1 MLLLMAMFR
10 DLTLSILVAMVL
22 MAHVVV
28 WAAAFQIAVTDSEV
42 WFTAIGP

>member
-1 MLLLMAMFR
+1 MAMFR
-10 DLTLSILVAMVL
+10 DLTLSILVAVAMVL